1 MQTARSLAYDILKEV
16 IMHARY
22 SNLELNHALQ
32 ASSLSDTDKGLV
44 TTIVYGTIQRW
55 HLYHHVVSQEFTT
68 EKVSQAEHI
77 LLAMSWYQAHF
88 LERVPD
94 YAIVNEAVDLAKHLW
109 GQGKGKFINALL
121 RRLMNLTPPT
131 DPMMLARLSH
141 PQWMVKMLE
150 SQWGSETAA
159 QVMMSEL
166 QPPIQHV
173 RVNRDHPL
181 SQQAID
187 DLQLVP
193 GHLSPSAFHYHGSLF
208 LPATTWFQQ
217 GIISMQDEA
226 SQGIVQHL
234 HPQPHERILDV
245 CAAPGSK
252 SCQMAELSHDQATIV
267 SVDIHP
273 HRVNLIEESAT
284 RLGLHSIHPL
294 TADATKLNY
303 TLLGGK
309 FDKILLD
316 APCSGLG
323 VIRRKPDVLLKPNGN
338 YMDELLTLQ
347 MALLDHATTLLKDD
361 GILVY
366 STCTWNRKENEKQV
380 DLFLKRHSEFELVT
394 QQQIL
399 GPEYDTDA
407 FYMAQ
412 LRKRTL

>member
-1 MQTARSLAYDILKEV
+1 MLTARTLAYDILKEV
-16 IMHARY
+16 IMHNRY
-22 SNLELNHALQ
+22 SNLELNQALQ
-32 ASSLSDTDKGLV
+32 STTLSPTDKGLV
-44 TTIVYGTIQRW
+44 TTIVYGTIQHY
-55 HLYHHVVSQEFTT
+55 HLYHHLVSLHFKQ
-68 EKVSQAEHI
+68 EKVATAEHI

-94 YAIVNEAVDLAKHLW
+94 YAIVNDAVDIAKHLW
-109 GQGKGKFINALL
+109 GHGKGKFINALL
-121 RRLMNLTPPT
+121 RRLLTLIPPS
-131 DPMMLARLSH
+131 DPVEVARLSH

-150 SQWGSETAA
+150 SQWGSDTASR
-159 QVMMSEL
+159 VMTSEL

-173 RVNRDHPL
+173 RINLQHP
-181 SQQAID
+181 QATQAIAS
-187 DLQLVP
+187 LNLTP

-208 LPATTWFQQ
+208 LPDTPWFQE
-217 GIISMQDEA
+217 GVLSLQDEA
-226 SQGIVQHL
+226 SQSIVHHL
-234 HPQPHERILDV
+234 HPQPNERILDV

-252 SCQMAELSHDQATIV
+252 SCQMAELSNDQATIIA
-267 SVDIHP
+267 VDIHP
-273 HRVNLIEESAT
+273 HRVGLIKDSVT
-284 RLGLHSIHPL
+284 RLGLRSIQPL
-294 TADATKLNY
+294 VADATKLNY

-338 YMDELLTLQ
+338 YMDELLQLQ
-347 MALLDHATTLLKDD
+347 IALLDNVANLLLEG

-380 DLFLKRHSEFELVT
+380 EQFLKRHTDFELVN

-399 GPEYDTDA
+399 GPEFDTDA

>member
-1 MQTARSLAYDILKEV
+1 MLTARTLAYDILKEV
-16 IMHARY
+16 VMHSRY

-32 ASSLSDTDKGLV
+32 TTTLSSSDKGLV
-44 TTIVYGTIQRW
+44 TTIVYGTIQHW
-55 HLYHHVVSQEFTT
+55 HLYHHLFNQHFTQ
-68 EKVSQAEHI
+68 EKVAMAEHI

-94 YAIVNEAVDLAKHLW
+94 YAIVNDGVDIAKHLW
-109 GQGKGKFINALL
+109 GHGKGKFINALL
-121 RRLMNLTPPT
+121 RRLLTLEPPQ
-131 DPMMLARLSH
+131 DLAEIARLSH

-150 SQWGSETAA
+150 SQWGVETASS
-159 QVMMSEL
+159 VMTSEL
-166 QPPIQHV
+166 QPPVQHV
-173 RVNRDHPL
+173 RVALQHP
-181 SQQAID
+181 QATQAIQ
-187 DLQLVP
+187 DLNLTA
-193 GHLSPSAFHYHGSLF
+193 GHLSPSAYHYHGDLF
-208 LPATTWFQQ
+208 LPDTTWFKT
-217 GIISMQDEA
+217 GVISLQDEA
-226 SQGIVQHL
+226 SQSIVTHL
-234 HPQPHERILDV
+234 NPQPHERILDI

-252 SCQMAELSHDQATIV
+252 SCQMAEMSHDQATIV
-267 SVDIHP
+267 AVDIHP
-273 HRVNLIEESAT
+273 HRVGLIHDSVA

-294 TADATKLNY
+294 IADATKLNY

-338 YMDELLTLQ
+338 YMDELLRLQ
-347 MALLDHATTLLKDD
+347 VALLDNAVTLLKEG

-380 DLFLKRHSEFELVT
+380 ELFLKRHSDFELVT